1 MPSAKKG
8 KKKGSQIPAVD
19 PLDSP
24 APPRRDDGG
33 PPFDDRVPQPS
44 SPPSGVHSPTGS
56 RSSQDFKIDE
66 AAKYMK
72 DGDIIAYDIM
82 VDEKKLKKVL
92 KRLEE
97 FDC

>member
-1 MPSAKKG
+1 MEKNYWQIDDNLYKVYISAD
-8 KKKGSQIPAVD
+8 VYNE
-19 PLDSP
+19 LEE
-24 APPRRDDGG
+24 
-33 PPFDDRVPQPS
+33 
-44 SPPSGVHSPTGS
+44 
-56 RSSQDFKIDE
+56 DFKKDQ

-82 VDEKKLKKVL
+82 VDKKKLKKVL

>member
-1 MPSAKKG
+1 MEKNYWQIDDNLYKVYISAD
-8 KKKGSQIPAVD
+8 VYD
-19 PLDSP
+19 ELEE
-24 APPRRDDGG
+24 
-33 PPFDDRVPQPS
+33 
-44 SPPSGVHSPTGS
+44 
-56 RSSQDFKIDE
+56 DFKKDQ

-82 VDEKKLKKVL
+82 VDKKKLEKVL

>member
-1 MPSAKKG
+1 MEKNYWQIDDNINKVYISAD
-8 KKKGSQIPAVD
+8 VYNE
-19 PLDSP
+19 LEE
-24 APPRRDDGG
+24 
-33 PPFDDRVPQPS
+33 
-44 SPPSGVHSPTGS
+44 
-56 RSSQDFKIDE
+56 DFKKDQ

-82 VDEKKLKKVL
+82 VDKKKLEKVL

>member
-1 MPSAKKG
+1 MEKNYWQIDDILYMVYISAD
-8 KKKGSQIPAVD
+8 IYD
-19 PLDSP
+19 ELEE
-24 APPRRDDGG
+24 
-33 PPFDDRVPQPS
+33 
-44 SPPSGVHSPTGS
+44 
-56 RSSQDFKIDE
+56 DFKKDQ

>member
-1 MPSAKKG
+1 MEKNYWQIDDNLYKVYISAD
-8 KKKGSQIPAVD
+8 IYD
-19 PLDSP
+19 ELE
-24 APPRRDDGG
+24 R
-33 PPFDDRVPQPS
+33 
-44 SPPSGVHSPTGS
+44 
-56 RSSQDFKIDE
+56 DFKIDE

>member
-1 MPSAKKG
+1 MEKNYWQIDDNLYKVYISAD
-8 KKKGSQIPAVD
+8 VYNE
-19 PLDSP
+19 LEE
-24 APPRRDDGG
+24 
-33 PPFDDRVPQPS
+33 
-44 SPPSGVHSPTGS
+44 
-56 RSSQDFKIDE
+56 DFKKDQ

-82 VDEKKLKKVL
+82 LDKKKLEKVL

>member
-1 MPSAKKG
+1 MEKNYWQIDDNLYKVYISAD
-8 KKKGSQIPAVD
+8 VYNE
-19 PLDSP
+19 LEE
-24 APPRRDDGG
+24 
-33 PPFDDRVPQPS
+33 
-44 SPPSGVHSPTGS
+44 
-56 RSSQDFKIDE
+56 DFKKDQ

-92 KRLEE
+92 KRLEQ

>member
-1 MPSAKKG
+1 MEKNYWQIDDDLYKVYISAD
-8 KKKGSQIPAVD
+8 VYNE
-19 PLDSP
+19 LEE
-24 APPRRDDGG
+24 
-33 PPFDDRVPQPS
+33 
-44 SPPSGVHSPTGS
+44 
-56 RSSQDFKIDE
+56 DFKKDQ
-66 AAKYMK
+66 AAIYMK

>member
-1 MPSAKKG
+1 MEKNYWQIDDNLYKVYISAD
-8 KKKGSQIPAVD
+8 VYNE
-19 PLDSP
+19 LE
-24 APPRRDDGG
+24 
-33 PPFDDRVPQPS
+33 
-44 SPPSGVHSPTGS
+44 
-56 RSSQDFKIDE
+56 QDFKIDE

-72 DGDIIAYDIM
+72 DGDIIAYYIM

>member
-1 MPSAKKG
+1 MEKNYWQIDENLYKVHISAD
-8 KKKGSQIPAVD
+8 VYNE
-19 PLDSP
+19 LE
-24 APPRRDDGG
+24 
-33 PPFDDRVPQPS
+33 
-44 SPPSGVHSPTGS
+44 
-56 RSSQDFKIDE
+56 QDFKIDE

>member
-1 MPSAKKG
+1 MEKNYWQINEDLYKVHISAD
-8 KKKGSQIPAVD
+8 VYNE
-19 PLDSP
+19 LEE
-24 APPRRDDGG
+24 
-33 PPFDDRVPQPS
+33 
-44 SPPSGVHSPTGS
+44 
-56 RSSQDFKIDE
+56 DFKKDQ

>member
-1 MPSAKKG
+1 MEKNYWQIDDNLYKVYISAD
-8 KKKGSQIPAVD
+8 IYD
-19 PLDSP
+19 ELE
-24 APPRRDDGG
+24 
-33 PPFDDRVPQPS
+33 
-44 SPPSGVHSPTGS
+44 
-56 RSSQDFKIDE
+56 QDFKIEE

-82 VDEKKLKKVL
+82 VDKKKLEKVL

>member
-1 MPSAKKG
+1 MEKNYWQIDDNLYKVYISAD
-8 KKKGSQIPAVD
+8 VYNE
-19 PLDSP
+19 
-24 APPRRDDGG
+24 
-33 PPFDDRVPQPS
+33 FEE
-44 SPPSGVHSPTGS
+44 
-56 RSSQDFKIDE
+56 DFKKDQ

-82 VDEKKLKKVL
+82 VDKKKLEKVL